1 MAPDG
6 RERVRVTSP
15 VSPASSATAGGSS
28 LGAAAARV
36 RVRPVTEDESFLL
49 GALHLQAL
57 RRSGVD
63 LSSGPPHVQEF
74 AVRWSRRTADLPA
87 WVAECDGEHV
97 GLAVC
102 QLPVLPRV
110 GRGHPELV
118 VLEPLGELSR
128 EAVALALV
136 RAVVSWFGREG
147 FYAVDVSPA
156 VSLPGAVLD
165 AARADVTQGRRVSLP
180 TRP

>member
-1 MAPDG
+1 MAP
-6 RERVRVTSP
+6 EQ
-15 VSPASSATAGGSS
+15 
-28 LGAAAARV
+28 GAASMGATAARV
-36 RVRPVTEDESFLL
+36 RVRPVTEDEAFLL

-57 RRSGVD
+57 RRAGVEA
-63 LSSGPPHVQEF
+63 SSGPPHVPEF
-74 AVRWSRRTADLPA
+74 AAQWAGRTTDLPA

-102 QLPVLPRV
+102 QVPMLPRV
-110 GRGHPELV
+110 GRGNPELV
-118 VLEPLGELSR
+118 VLEPLGQLPP

-136 RAVVSWFGREG
+136 RAVVAWSGREG
-147 FYAVDVSPA
+147 FSAVDVDPEVVVPA
-156 VSLPGAVLD
+156 AVLD